1 LYGLDADLIFL
12 ALSTNSNKIYL
23 LREANQMN
31 NKESSESLN
40 YVSIKIMKECIVET
54 MYLHYQENLI
64 ESINI
69 KLDNNKLINDF
80 IFLCYLLGNDFLPH
94 LPSLNIH
101 KDGIEYLLE
110 AYMEVFFELQS
121 DKNYYLLNISDKI
134 NINSDF
140 LEKIIDKL
148 ACKEDA
154 ILREHYAEKKRRVH
168 CNSNDT
174 YDQEIHKIENLQ
186 FKINDPIE
194 LGSDNPKEWRERYYY
209 HYFGCESE
217 ESIEKFCKLF
227 VKNYLIG
234 IKWVTQYYFD
244 KCPSWDWYF
253 PYEHPPFLSDIK
265 KYMKDFKINKFT
277 FNEGVP
283 LKPFVQLLC
292 VLPQQSNYLLP
303 KNLQKIMTNGYSS
316 LAHLYPTD
324 FEQDYLH
331 KTKYWMA
338 IPLLPQLE
346 INLVKYV
353 YNKYQDE
360 LSKEDNFRNRLCD
373 NLVFN

>member
-1 LYGLDADLIFL
+1 MIFL
-12 ALSTNSNKIYL
+12 ALSTNSDDIFL
-23 LREANQMN
+23 LREANKIDK
-31 NKESSESLN
+31 KESSEKLN
-40 YVSIKIMKECIVET
+40 YVSIKIMKECIVDSMTKE
-54 MYLHYQENLI
+54 YENLVENNEI
-64 ESINI
+64 E
-69 KLDNNKLINDF
+69 LDNNSLINDF

-121 DKNYYLLNISDKI
+121 DKNYYLLNINNKI
-134 NINSDF
+134 NINNDF

-148 ACKEDA
+148 ASKEDA
-154 ILREHYAEKKRRVH
+154 ILREHYAQKKRMMR
-168 CNSNDT
+168 CDSNDT

-194 LGSDNPKEWRERYYY
+194 LGSDNPKEWRERYYK

-234 IKWVTQYYFD
+234 IKWVTLYYFD

-265 KYMKDFKINKFT
+265 KYMKDFKINKFK
-277 FNEGVP
+277 FNEGVA

-303 KNLQKIMTNGYSS
+303 KNLQKIMTNGHSS

-338 IPLLPQLE
+338 IPILPQLE

-360 LSKEDNFRNRLCD
+360 LTKEDKFRNRLCD